1 MKHISFES
9 GAIRAGDCVSNAW
22 NQMSAKFGLYLGVGL
37 VTYIMVGCIPIVSIF
52 LFGPVMAGF
61 YYVSLKDMRGEPV
74 EFGMLFRGF
83 DKFLPLMIIGL
94 LQSIPAIIIQ
104 ILRFVSDFASL
115 MGSGGFGS
123 PPSRRGD
130 FFQSS
135 GLPDFGLSEGLMIGL
150 AIVGVILFLISIVW
164 AIVFRFAIP
173 LAMEHDLG
181 VTDAIKLSASAA
193 FSNIGGIIL
202 LFLLYIVVALLG
214 VLALCI
220 GIFVAIPVI
229 WIADAFAYRQV
240 FPLIEQRM
248 NFEPPPPTAYGSSF
262 GQGL

>member
-1 MKHISFES
+1 MTHISYES
-9 GAIRAGDCVSNAW
+9 GAIRAGDCVSDAW
-22 NQMSAKFGLYLGVGL
+22 NQMSAKFGLYLGMGL

-104 ILRFVSDFASL
+104 ILRFVGDFASL

-123 PPSRRGD
+123 APSRRGD

-135 GLPDFGLSEGLMIGL
+135 SFPDFGLSEGVMIGL
-150 AIVGVILFLISIVW
+150 AIVGVFLFLISIVW

-173 LAMEHDLG
+173 IAMEHDLG
-181 VTDAIKLSASAA
+181 VVDAIKLSASRLRSQMSAVLSYCSCSILSSHCWASWRCALA
-193 FSNIGGIIL
+193 FLSR
-202 LFLLYIVVALLG
+202 FLS
-214 VLALCI
+214 
-220 GIFVAIPVI
+220 
-229 WIADAFAYRQV
+229 
-240 FPLIEQRM
+240 
-248 NFEPPPPTAYGSSF
+248 YGSPMHWLTGRSSR
-262 GQGL
+262 